1 MTAVDEEP
9 RAGPR
14 RHAEPPQGLL
24 TSLRVATV
32 ERADPDREH
41 EVERLL
47 VGHQHEVLG
56 GDLADAH
63 ATRGDLGGRGGSG
76 LRDGLCR
83 PVDGQDMPG
92 DEARCDGSSGRAE
105 PASDLEDAELRLEG
119 KRVHDRGETG

>member
-14 RHAEPPQGLL
+14 CKADTPQRLL
-24 TSLRVATV
+24 TSLRMTTV
-32 ERADPDREH
+32 ERADPDSEH
-41 EVERLL
+41 EVERLV
-47 VGHQHEVLG
+47 VGRQHEVFG

-63 ATRGDLGGRGGSG
+63 ATRDDLSERRGSD
-76 LRDGLCR
+76 LRNRLCR
-83 PVDGQDMPG
+83 AIDGQEVPG
-92 DEARCDGSSGRAE
+92 DEPRCDRPGRRAG